1 MTRLVYSS
9 VSQDESATD
18 QLDKE
23 NQNNMIREL
32 AGEGVVRV
40 APGGGFDEDRPFGND
55 YFVSSGT
62 HQGLVVNKPMAALWG
77 AARARITR
85 QALIKA
91 DAFINS
97 LYFVQE
103 DDPSNL
109 DSLVIVSNNSRVV
122 FNNCIFQR
130 RYNAP
135 IQAPAPATTKCFVL
149 VESGSSAT
157 FQGCCFRSN
166 QSAGVMNGVG
176 TVVQNANAA
185 AAAPTGPLPG
195 VYIIGG
201 TNLTTHN
208 HGLTVTKIG
217 GEV

>member
-1 MTRLVYSS
+1 MSRLVFSS
-9 VSQDESATD
+9 VSQGEETEA
-18 QLDKE
+18 QLDRE

-32 AGEGVVRV
+32 AGEGVIRV
-40 APGGGFDEDRPFGND
+40 PPGGSFPEDQPFRND

-62 HQGLVVNKPMAALWG
+62 HQGLVITKPQAALWG

-85 QALIKA
+85 QALIQA
-91 DAFINS
+91 NAFINS

-103 DDPSNL
+103 DDPSNT
-109 DSLVIVSNNSRVV
+109 DCLVVVSNNARVV
-122 FNNCIFQR
+122 FNTCIFQR
-130 RYNAP
+130 RYDAP
-135 IQAPAPATTKCFVL
+135 REAPAPTTTKCFVL
-149 VESGSSAT
+149 VQSGSSAT
-157 FQGCCFRSN
+157 FQGCAFRS
-166 QSAGVMNGVG
+166 SHETGVMNGGG

-185 AAAPTGPLPG
+185 AAPPTGPIPG

>member
-1 MTRLVYSS
+1 MTRLVYST
-9 VSQDESATD
+9 VSQGETTTEQVDR
-18 QLDKE
+18 E

-32 AGEGVVRV
+32 AGEGVTRV
-40 APGGGFDEDRPFGND
+40 APGNSFAEEQPFRND

-62 HQGLVVNKPMAALWG
+62 HQGLVITKPMAALWG

-109 DSLVIVSNNSRVV
+109 NNLVVVSNNARVV
-122 FNNCIFQR
+122 FNNCVFQR
-130 RYNAP
+130 KYNAP
-135 IQAPAPATTKCFVL
+135 SEAPGPSTTSCFVL
-149 VESGSSAT
+149 VQSGSSAT
-157 FQGCCFRSN
+157 FQGCCFRSSFGN
-166 QSAGVMNGVG
+166 GVMNGVG

-185 AAAPTGPLPG
+185 AAPATGPLPG